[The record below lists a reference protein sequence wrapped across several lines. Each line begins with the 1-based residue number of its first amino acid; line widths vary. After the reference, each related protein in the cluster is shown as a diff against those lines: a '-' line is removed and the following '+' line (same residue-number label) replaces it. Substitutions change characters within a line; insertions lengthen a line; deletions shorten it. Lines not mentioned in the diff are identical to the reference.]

1 MSKRIGKRNKC
12 TDCNGTGYIITTL
25 KKYVNCIIC
34 NGSGTT
40 SQEHMQSEAEQ
51 VFLYKLTWDYINGK
65 KNGWY
70 H

>member
-1 MSKRIGKRNKC
+1 MTKKISRLNIC

-40 SQEHMQSEAEQ
+40 SQGPNNEAEQ
-51 VFLYKLTWDYINGK
+51 VFLYKLAWDYINGK

>member
-1 MSKRIGKRNKC
+1 
-12 TDCNGTGYIITTL
+12 
-25 KKYVNCIIC
+25 
-34 NGSGTT
+34 
-40 SQEHMQSEAEQ
+40 MQSEAEQ